1 MYAIHLLLNGKKGIS
16 GLQLQREIGGGYK
29 TSWRI
34 LNRIRVAMKQEGS
47 EFMGCI
53 IEIDETYVGGKPRKN
68 GTGKNIDKNVKRGR
82 GTNKIPVIGVIDRMY
97 KEVYARVALPNKE
110 SKKLTGKQ
118 LMEVLDTVVKTPS
131 SILTDEFRSYNI
143 LKSTKHMHFKIDHSK
158 EYVDKNDPN
167 LHTNNIESFW
177 ATLKRGVY
185 GIYHHI
191 SAKYLQN
198 YVDEFCFRYNNRL
211 NPEVFNLVLQ
221 NSVLT

>member
-1 MYAIHLLLNGKKGIS
+1 
-16 GLQLQREIGGGYK
+16 
-29 TSWRI
+29 
-34 LNRIRVAMKQEGS
+34 MKQEGS